1 MNPFSLVESQ
11 GFSMQL
17 YETRIASLQRFVAMT
32 VMFHELGKRVQDFW
46 PAWTMGYLGYRIDR
60 THSIMRIAT
69 TASPVSGAEVRDRIN
84 YLSLRTELEK
94 ALAVIN
100 GMAQHFKQKSVL
112 MARLAEMKE
121 KPLNVAGAGIEK
133 LIAPKSAKDA
143 VREVAAKPPP
153 PPPPPPPPNP
163 GTLSARSD
171 LSATPKPAVSG
182 RNPDMLLQPVVTV
195 AVGSVSPSSA
205 VNGGDGDT
213 GADSQ
218 QQQQQ
223 QQEDAFAELRP
234 HAPLPG
240 VMPE

>member
-17 YETRIASLQRFVAMT
+17 YETRIASLQRFVAMA

-46 PAWTMGYLGYRIDR
+46 PSWTLGYLGYRIDR

-94 ALAVIN
+94 ALALIN
-100 GMAQHFKQKSVL
+100 VMAQNFKQKSHL
-112 MARLAEMKE
+112 LARLAEMKD
-121 KPLNVAGAGIEK
+121 KPLNVAGAGMEK

-143 VREVAAKPPP
+143 VGEAVEKPKPPP
-153 PPPPPPPPNP
+153 PPLNP

-171 LSATPKPAVSG
+171 LSATG

-195 AVGSVSPSSA
+195 AVGSGSPFSA
-205 VNGGDGDT
+205 VNGGDRDT
-213 GADSQ
+213 GVDSH
-218 QQQQQ
+218 Q
-223 QQEDAFAELRP
+223 QQEQQEYAFAELPPR
-234 HAPLPG
+234 APLPG